1 MDRLTGMKVFV
12 RTLEC
17 GSFSAAGQTLQM
29 SSQLVGK
36 HVQRL
41 EQGLGVQLLHR
52 STRRQ
57 SLTDFGQAFYERA
70 KIILTEVEIAES
82 MAAETRVVPSGRL
95 KINAPVSFGM
105 HTLSPCLPG
114 YMKLHPEVSVE
125 LTLSNRSVD
134 LINEGYDAVFRVG
147 DLSDTGL
154 IAKRLAPYRLI
165 LCAAPSYLREHP
177 PVTCPSDLT
186 QHECLGFSHT
196 ALRTHWT
203 FYGPNGLES
212 VPVSGRLMVDHGEPL
227 LFAALAGLGIMV
239 QPLEIVRE
247 HLSDARL
254 LALLSNYTVPP
265 RPMHILYAPDRR
277 LTPKLR
283 SFLDFAGARFSNE
296 R

>member
-1 MDRLTGMKVFV
+1 MTARAMATIAG
-12 RTLEC
+12 
-17 GSFSAAGQTLQM
+17 AAIKAPEMRGRRKR
-29 SSQLVGK
+29 GW
-36 HVQRL
+36 
-41 EQGLGVQLLHR
+41 R
-52 STRRQ
+52 SNP
-57 SLTDFGQAFYERA
+57 TDALRN

-105 HTLSPCLPG
+105 HTLSPCLPD

-212 VPVSGRLMVDHGEPL
+212 VPVSGRLVVDHGEPL
-227 LFAALAGLGIMV
+227 LFAALAGLGIML

-247 HLSDARL
+247 HLSDGRL